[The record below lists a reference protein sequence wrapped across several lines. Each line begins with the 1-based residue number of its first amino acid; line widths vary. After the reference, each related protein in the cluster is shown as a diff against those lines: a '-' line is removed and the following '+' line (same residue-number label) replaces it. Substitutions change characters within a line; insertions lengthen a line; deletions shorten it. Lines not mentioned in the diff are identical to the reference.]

1 MQIDDVIRK
10 INKLLAIAADP
21 SASDQE
27 IQLATYRAEKLMLKY
42 KIENKDIINEKN
54 SNKDVIKVY
63 FDDRYTGYTIWTL
76 NYIAKYCQTKALY
89 NGKVNSTVK
98 LGLIGFEDDIKFAES
113 IALPVIKYMEET
125 LKDLKECYIGDVD
138 FRVYKRSWCQGFAEG
153 IELQLKNSLLEM
165 KNNKKIELSIID
177 LHPAIIEYANNNL
190 ELKHT
195 RSNYSSRDAYDLGV
209 NMGSK
214 YTFDKNTKTIEKG
227 ADN

>member
-1 MQIDDVIRK
+1 MK
-10 INKLLAIAADP
+10 
-21 SASDQE
+21 
-27 IQLATYRAEKLMLKY
+27 
-42 KIENKDIINEKN
+42 KN

-165 KNNKKIELSIID
+165 KNNKKFELSIID